1 MMTMM
6 RALKLKAIFIMLNS
20 QKKKIRAFPLVPL
33 SSLFPVPAQA
43 KGKVKS
49 KSQFTNLFFS
59 GGVNKKRRTGIL
71 ILWSQSRYY
80 ILSV

>member
-1 MMTMM
+1 
-6 RALKLKAIFIMLNS
+6 MLNS

-59 GGVNKKRRTGIL
+59 GGVNKKGEQGFLFSGLKVDI
-71 ILWSQSRYY
+71 IFYPFE
-80 ILSV
+80 